1 MRVIAGSAGGVRLA
15 VPKRGVRPTMDRVKA
30 AIFSSLGDAII
41 GAPVL
46 DLFAGSGALGNEALS
61 RGAASA
67 IFVEDDRQSAEAIE
81 KNLAQTKLKGRVRH
95 QNAFD
100 FVRQRSNAEKFQIIF
115 ADPPYEKTHRGERH
129 FRFGEEAHRNSPSHE
144 VLARSSAENLRLNR
158 SAVSGADPQLMIRF
172 IYNLFWPLG
181 LLIFLPG
188 YFAKMIR
195 RGGYREKFGQR
206 LGIYDGEVR
215 NRLSNRRPTWL
226 HAVSVGE
233 VNIALK
239 LASALR
245 ALEPDL
251 HCVLTTTT
259 TTGFA
264 LARKTAPRWIEVM
277 YTPLDYWPI
286 MRHAFS
292 VIFAARIVLIEAEVW
307 PNLAAAG
314 YARRIPL
321 ALVNARL
328 SPRSERRYRRFRVFV
343 APTFRL
349 LDLVCVPERRD
360 VERWAALGVPR
371 NRMHVTGSI
380 KFDADVQAQS
390 HTTAVS
396 VPALPKLNEGG
407 SDAFSPDSLV
417 LFGGSTHRGEEEILV
432 RVFLRLREQFPS
444 LRLFIAPRHVERL
457 QEIRAHLGAL
467 PLRVTLASEALTC
480 GAADAD
486 CMLLDTTGELQHWYG
501 IATVVFIGKSLTAHG
516 GQNPVEPI
524 LAGKPVVFG
533 PHMENF
539 ATLAKRLLSKNGAIQ
554 VADSNS
560 LESALAELLRDSKAR
575 QRLVLNAH
583 EVLSEHRGAT
593 AREAAL
599 IHELCSDPGNNKL

>member
-1 MRVIAGSAGGVRLA
+1 
-15 VPKRGVRPTMDRVKA
+15 
-30 AIFSSLGDAII
+30 
-41 GAPVL
+41 
-46 DLFAGSGALGNEALS
+46 
-61 RGAASA
+61 
-67 IFVEDDRQSAEAIE
+67 
-81 KNLAQTKLKGRVRH
+81 
-95 QNAFD
+95 
-100 FVRQRSNAEKFQIIF
+100 
-115 ADPPYEKTHRGERH
+115 
-129 FRFGEEAHRNSPSHE
+129 
-144 VLARSSAENLRLNR
+144 
-158 SAVSGADPQLMIRF
+158 MIRF

-188 YFAKMIR
+188 YFAKMVR

-206 LGIYDGEVR
+206 LGIYDGELR
-215 NRLSNRRPTWL
+215 NRLSNQRRTWL

-239 LASALR
+239 LANALR

-251 HCVLTTTT
+251 QCVLTTTT

-264 LARKTAPRWIEVM
+264 LAHKTAPPWIEVM

-286 MRHAFS
+286 MRRAFS
-292 VIFAARIVLIEAEVW
+292 VIRPARIVLVEAEVW
-307 PNLAAAG
+307 PNLAAA
-314 YARRIPL
+314 ARSRRIPL

-328 SPRSERRYRRFRVFV
+328 SPRSERRYRRFRFFV

-349 LDLVCVPERRD
+349 LDVVCVPERRD

-380 KFDADVQAQS
+380 KFDPEVQAQG
-390 HTTAVS
+390 HAVAAS
-396 VPALPKLNEGG
+396 VPASPKLDGG
-407 SDAFSPDSLV
+407 LNAFSPGPLV

-432 RVFLRLREQFPS
+432 RVFLRLRGQFPS

-457 QEIRAHLGAL
+457 QEIRAQLGAM
-467 PLRVTLASEALTC
+467 PLRVTLTSEALTC
-480 GAADAD
+480 DAAEAD
-486 CMLLDTTGELQHWYG
+486 CMLLDTTGELQRWYG

-539 ATLAKRLLSKNGAIQ
+539 ATLAKALVMKKGAIQ
-554 VADSNS
+554 VGDVDS
-560 LESALAELLRDSKAR
+560 LEMTIAGLLRDGGAR
-575 QRLVLNAH
+575 QRLLENARD
-583 EVLSEHRGAT
+583 VLSKHYGAT
-593 AREAAL
+593 ARTAAL
-599 IHELCSDPGNNKL
+599 IHELHLEP